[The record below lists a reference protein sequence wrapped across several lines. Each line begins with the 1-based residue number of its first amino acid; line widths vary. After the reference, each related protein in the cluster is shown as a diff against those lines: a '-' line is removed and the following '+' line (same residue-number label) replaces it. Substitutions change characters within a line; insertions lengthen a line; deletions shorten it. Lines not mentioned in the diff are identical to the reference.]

1 MQIFSGIVQ
10 KGSTIAS
17 ELGYPTA
24 NIPYEG
30 DGASGVYAAK
40 VKVGEEEYEAM
51 VFADHVRHVL
61 EAHVLDFSADLY
73 GWKISIE
80 LLEKIRD
87 RKKFKDNLVPQALI
101 DADMARV
108 RAYFKNAQRT

>member
-1 MQIFSGIVQ
+1 MMKFTGIVQ
-10 KGSTIAS
+10 KGSAIAK

-30 DGASGVYAAK
+30 SAASGVYAAR

-51 VFADHVRHVL
+51 VFADYVRHVL

-73 GWKISIE
+73 GWNISIE
-80 LLEKIRD
+80 LLGKIRD
-87 RKKFKDNLVPQALI
+87 RKKFKDNMVPKELI
-101 DADMARV
+101 EKDVTAV
-108 RAYFKNAQRT
+108 RAYFMK